1 MTLRRRKTEASGM
14 ASEAEVDHQVILA
27 HLGKGNA
34 SRTSLWNLIFVVEV
48 AALLGLWEMISGPLG
63 VMNPKFLPPPSAIFD
78 ELWRMLPIVG
88 ERPITEDIIFSMKN
102 FGYGYVLAAI
112 VGTTLGLVIGTTK
125 SGELL
130 LGPLAYYAYAV
141 PRSALAPV
149 IILIW
154 GLGAESKVVII
165 FLLAVFPVLITTME
179 GGAQVDRAL
188 VDAGRVFG
196 ATRLQ
201 TMRKV
206 ILPDLFPYVLI
217 GLRIAVIRGYI
228 GVLIGEL
235 MGSFKGLGTI
245 LKRSSYNFEM
255 AQSFAVVVILIVLS
269 SLTMLL
275 VSFAKTKL
283 VPWHQEEDLLKSR

>member
-1 MTLRRRKTEASGM
+1 M

-179 GGAQVDRAL
+179 GGAQVDRTL

-275 VSFAKTKL
+275 VSFMKTKL
-283 VPWHQEEDLLKSR
+283 APWHREEDLLRSR

>member
-1 MTLRRRKTEASGM
+1 
-14 ASEAEVDHQVILA
+14 
-27 HLGKGNA
+27 
-34 SRTSLWNLIFVVEV
+34 
-48 AALLGLWEMISGPLG
+48 MISGPLG

-179 GGAQVDRAL
+179 GGAQVDRTL

-275 VSFAKTKL
+275 VSFMKTKL
-283 VPWHQEEDLLKSR
+283 APWHQEEDLLRSR

>member
-14 ASEAEVDHQVILA
+14 ASETEVNHQVILA
-27 HLGKGNA
+27 HLDRGKA
-34 SRTSLWNLIFVVEV
+34 SRTSVWNLVFIIEV
-48 AALLGLWEMISGPLG
+48 AALLGLWELISGPLG

-78 ELWRMLPIVG
+78 ELWRMLPIFG
-88 ERPITEDIIFSMKN
+88 ERPITEDIVFSLKN
-102 FGYGYVLAAI
+102 FGYGYVLAAV

-179 GGAQVDRAL
+179 GGAQVDRTL

-275 VSFAKTKL
+275 VSFMKTKL
-283 VPWHQEEDLLKSR
+283 APWHQEEDLLRSR

>member
-1 MTLRRRKTEASGM
+1 M

-27 HLGKGNA
+27 HLGKGNV
-34 SRTSLWNLIFVVEV
+34 SRTSVWNLVFVVEV

-88 ERPITEDIIFSMKN
+88 ERPITEDIVFSLKN
-102 FGYGYVLAAI
+102 FGYGYVLAAV

-179 GGAQVDRAL
+179 GGAQVNRTL

-201 TMRKV
+201 IMRKV

-275 VSFAKTKL
+275 VSFMKTKL
-283 VPWHQEEDLLKSR
+283 APWHREEDLLRSR

>member
-14 ASEAEVDHQVILA
+14 ASEAEVDHQAILA

-63 VMNPKFLPPPSAIFD
+63 GMNPKFLPPPSAIFD

-88 ERPITEDIIFSMKN
+88 ERPITEDIIFSLKN
-102 FGYGYVLAAI
+102 FGYGYVLAAV

-179 GGAQVDRAL
+179 GGAQVDRTL

-275 VSFAKTKL
+275 VSFMKTKL
-283 VPWHQEEDLLKSR
+283 APWHQEEDLLRSR

>member
-27 HLGKGNA
+27 HLGKGNV
-34 SRTSLWNLIFVVEV
+34 SRTSVWNLVFVVEV
-48 AALLGLWEMISGPLG
+48 VALLGLWEMISGPLG

-88 ERPITEDIIFSMKN
+88 ERPITEDIVFSLKN
-102 FGYGYVLAAI
+102 FGYGYVLAAV

-179 GGAQVDRAL
+179 GGAQVNRTL

-201 TMRKV
+201 IMRKV

-255 AQSFAVVVILIVLS
+255 ATSFAVVIILIVLS

>member
-1 MTLRRRKTEASGM
+1 MTLRRRKTEASGV

-27 HLGKGNA
+27 HLGKRNA
-34 SRTSLWNLIFVVEV
+34 SRTSVWNLIFVIEV
-48 AALLGLWEMISGPLG
+48 SALLGLWEMISGPLG

-179 GGAQVDRAL
+179 GGAQVDRTL

-275 VSFAKTKL
+275 VSFMKTKL
-283 VPWHQEEDLLKSR
+283 APWHREEDLLRSR

>member
-14 ASEAEVDHQVILA
+14 ASEVEVDHQVILA

-102 FGYGYVLAAI
+102 FGYGYVLAAV
-112 VGTTLGLVIGTTK
+112 VGTMLGLVIGTTK

-179 GGAQVDRAL
+179 GGAQVDRTL

-275 VSFAKTKL
+275 VSFMKTKL
-283 VPWHQEEDLLKSR
+283 APWHQEEDLLKSR

>member
-27 HLGKGNA
+27 HLGKRNA
-34 SRTSLWNLIFVVEV
+34 SRTSVWNLIFVIEV

-88 ERPITEDIIFSMKN
+88 ERPITEDIVFSLKN
-102 FGYGYVLAAI
+102 FGYGYVLAAV

-125 SGELL
+125 AGELL

-179 GGAQVDRAL
+179 GGAQVDRTL

-217 GLRIAVIRGYI
+217 GLRMAVIRGYI

-275 VSFAKTKL
+275 VSFMKTKL
-283 VPWHQEEDLLKSR
+283 APWHQEEDLLKSR

>member
-1 MTLRRRKTEASGM
+1 MTLRRRKTEASGT

-63 VMNPKFLPPPSAIFD
+63 VMNPKFLPPPSAIFG

-179 GGAQVDRAL
+179 GGAQVDRTL

-275 VSFAKTKL
+275 VSFMKTKL
-283 VPWHQEEDLLKSR
+283 APWHQEEDLLRSR

>member
-34 SRTSLWNLIFVVEV
+34 SRTSLWNLSFVLEV

-179 GGAQVDRAL
+179 GGAQVDRTL

-275 VSFAKTKL
+275 VSFMKTKL
-283 VPWHQEEDLLKSR
+283 APWHQEEDLLRSR

>member
-14 ASEAEVDHQVILA
+14 ASEVEVDHQVILA

-179 GGAQVDRAL
+179 GGAQVDRTL

-275 VSFAKTKL
+275 VSFMKTKL

>member
-27 HLGKGNA
+27 HLGKGNV
-34 SRTSLWNLIFVVEV
+34 SRTSVWNLVFVVEV

-88 ERPITEDIIFSMKN
+88 ERPITEDIVFSLKN
-102 FGYGYVLAAI
+102 FGYGYVLAAV

-179 GGAQVDRAL
+179 GGAQVDRTL

-201 TMRKV
+201 IMRKV

-255 AQSFAVVVILIVLS
+255 ATSFAVVVILIVLS

>member
-1 MTLRRRKTEASGM
+1 MARSGK
-14 ASEAEVDHQVILA
+14 AKAGGRDSVQFLIDHQAISA
-27 HLGKGNA
+27 HLGRSA
-34 SRTSLWNLIFVVEV
+34 TSRTYLWNLLFAAEV
-48 AALLGLWEMISGPLG
+48 IALLLLWEMISGPLG
-63 VMNPKFLPPPSAIFD
+63 WMNPKFLPPPSAIFE
-78 ELWRMLPIVG
+78 ELWRMLPVVG
-88 ERPITEDIIFSMKN
+88 ESPITDDILFSMKN
-102 FGYGYVLAAI
+102 FAYGYVLAAV
-112 VGTTLGLVIGTTK
+112 VGTMLGLLVGTSK
-125 SGELL
+125 VGELL
-130 LGPLAYYAYAV
+130 LAPLVYYAYAV

-154 GLGAESKVVII
+154 GLGAQSKVVLV

-179 GGAQVDRAL
+179 GAAQVDQTR

-196 ATRLQ
+196 ATRVQ

-206 ILPDLFPYVLI
+206 VLPDLFPYVLI

-245 LKRSSYNFEM
+245 LKRSSYQFELDK
-255 AQSFAVVVILIVLS
+255 SFAVVFILIVLS

-275 VSFAKTKL
+275 VSFLKTKL
-283 VPWHQEEDLLKSR
+283 APWHEEDDLLKSR

>member
-27 HLGKGNA
+27 HLGKGNV
-34 SRTSLWNLIFVVEV
+34 SRTSVWNLVFVVEV

-63 VMNPKFLPPPSAIFD
+63 VMNPKFLPPPSAIFN

-88 ERPITEDIIFSMKN
+88 ERPITEDIVFSLKN
-102 FGYGYVLAAI
+102 FGYGYVLAAV

-179 GGAQVDRAL
+179 GGAQVDRTL

-201 TMRKV
+201 IMRKV

-255 AQSFAVVVILIVLS
+255 ATSFAVVVILIVLS

-275 VSFAKTKL
+275 VSFMKTKL
-283 VPWHQEEDLLKSR
+283 APWHQEEDLLKSR

>member
-34 SRTSLWNLIFVVEV
+34 SRTSVWNLIFVIEV

-88 ERPITEDIIFSMKN
+88 ERPITEDIVFSLKN
-102 FGYGYVLAAI
+102 FGYGYVLAAV

-179 GGAQVDRAL
+179 GGAQVDRTL

-275 VSFAKTKL
+275 VSFMKTKL
-283 VPWHQEEDLLKSR
+283 APWHQEEDLLRSR

>member
-27 HLGKGNA
+27 HLGKRNA
-34 SRTSLWNLIFVVEV
+34 SRTSVWNLIFVIEV

-88 ERPITEDIIFSMKN
+88 ERPITEDIVFSLKN
-102 FGYGYVLAAI
+102 FASGYVLAAV

-125 SGELL
+125 AGELL

-179 GGAQVDRAL
+179 GGAQVNRTL

-255 AQSFAVVVILIVLS
+255 ATSFAVVVILIVLS
-269 SLTMLL
+269 SLTILL

>member
-88 ERPITEDIIFSMKN
+88 ERPITEDIVFSMKN

-179 GGAQVDRAL
+179 GGAQVDRTL

>member
-27 HLGKGNA
+27 HLGKRNA
-34 SRTSLWNLIFVVEV
+34 SRTSVWNLVFVVEV

-63 VMNPKFLPPPSAIFD
+63 VMNPKFLPPPSAIFN

-88 ERPITEDIIFSMKN
+88 ERPITEDIVFSLKN
-102 FGYGYVLAAI
+102 FGYGYVLAAV

-179 GGAQVDRAL
+179 GGAQVNQTL

-255 AQSFAVVVILIVLS
+255 ATSFAVVIILIVLS

>member
-27 HLGKGNA
+27 RLGRGNA
-34 SRTSLWNLIFVVEV
+34 SRTSVWNLVFVIEV

-88 ERPITEDIIFSMKN
+88 ERPITEDIVFSLKN
-102 FGYGYVLAAI
+102 FGYGYVLAAV
-112 VGTTLGLVIGTTK
+112 VGTMLGLVIGTTK

-179 GGAQVDRAL
+179 GGAQVDRTL

-255 AQSFAVVVILIVLS
+255 ATSFAVVVILIVLS

-275 VSFAKTKL
+275 VSFMKTKL
-283 VPWHQEEDLLKSR
+283 APWHQEEDLLKRR

>member
-27 HLGKGNA
+27 HLGKRNT
-34 SRTSLWNLIFVVEV
+34 SRTSVWNLIFVIEV
-48 AALLGLWEMISGPLG
+48 AALLGLWELISGPLG

-78 ELWRMLPIVG
+78 ELWRMLPIFG
-88 ERPITEDIIFSMKN
+88 ERPITEDIVFSLKN
-102 FGYGYVLAAI
+102 FGYGYVLAAV

-179 GGAQVDRAL
+179 GGAQVDRTL

-275 VSFAKTKL
+275 VSFMKTKL
-283 VPWHQEEDLLKSR
+283 APWHQEEDLLRSR

>member
-27 HLGKGNA
+27 HLGKRNA
-34 SRTSLWNLIFVVEV
+34 SRTSVWNLIFVIEV

-179 GGAQVDRAL
+179 GGAQVDRTL

-275 VSFAKTKL
+275 VSFMKTKL
-283 VPWHQEEDLLKSR
+283 APWHQEEDLLRSR

>member
-34 SRTSLWNLIFVVEV
+34 SRTSLWNLIFVLEV

-179 GGAQVDRAL
+179 GGAQVDRTL

-275 VSFAKTKL
+275 VSFMKTKL
-283 VPWHQEEDLLKSR
+283 APWHREEDLLRSR

>member
-14 ASEAEVDHQVILA
+14 NSEAEVDHQVILA

-34 SRTSLWNLIFVVEV
+34 SRTSLWNLVFVVEV

-88 ERPITEDIIFSMKN
+88 ERPITEDIVFSLKN
-102 FGYGYVLAAI
+102 FGYGYVLAAV

-179 GGAQVDRAL
+179 GGAQVDRTL

-275 VSFAKTKL
+275 VSFMKTKL
-283 VPWHQEEDLLKSR
+283 APWHQEEDLLRSR

>member
-27 HLGKGNA
+27 HLGKRNA
-34 SRTSLWNLIFVVEV
+34 SRTSLWNLVFVIEV

-88 ERPITEDIIFSMKN
+88 ERPITEDIVFSLTN
-102 FGYGYVLAAI
+102 FAYGYVLAAV

-125 SGELL
+125 AGELL

-179 GGAQVDRAL
+179 GGAQVNRTL

-245 LKRSSYNFEM
+245 LKRSSYQFEM
-255 AQSFAVVVILIVLS
+255 AKSFAVVAILIVLS

-275 VSFAKTKL
+275 VSFMKTKL

>member
-27 HLGKGNA
+27 HLGKGSA

-88 ERPITEDIIFSMKN
+88 ERPITEDIVFSLKN
-102 FGYGYVLAAI
+102 FGYGYVLAAV

-179 GGAQVDRAL
+179 GGAQVDRTL

-275 VSFAKTKL
+275 VSFMKTKL
-283 VPWHQEEDLLKSR
+283 APWHQEEDLLRSR

>member
-27 HLGKGNA
+27 HLGKRNT
-34 SRTSLWNLIFVVEV
+34 SRTSVWNLIFVIEV
-48 AALLGLWEMISGPLG
+48 AVLLGLWEMISGPLG
-63 VMNPKFLPPPSAIFD
+63 VMNPKFLPPPSAIFE

-88 ERPITEDIIFSMKN
+88 ERPITEDIVFSLKN
-102 FGYGYVLAAI
+102 FGYGYVLAAV

-179 GGAQVDRAL
+179 GGAQVNRTL

-201 TMRKV
+201 IMRKV

-255 AQSFAVVVILIVLS
+255 ATSFAVVIILIVLS

>member
-27 HLGKGNA
+27 HLGKRNT
-34 SRTSLWNLIFVVEV
+34 SRTSVWNLIFVIEV
-48 AALLGLWEMISGPLG
+48 AVLLGLWEMISGPLG

-88 ERPITEDIIFSMKN
+88 ERPITEDIVFSLKN
-102 FGYGYVLAAI
+102 FGYGYVLAAV

-179 GGAQVDRAL
+179 GGAQVNRTL

-255 AQSFAVVVILIVLS
+255 ATSFAVVVILIVLS

>member
-14 ASEAEVDHQVILA
+14 ASEVEVDHQVILA

-88 ERPITEDIIFSMKN
+88 ERPITEDIVFSLKN
-102 FGYGYVLAAI
+102 FGYGYVLAAV

-179 GGAQVDRAL
+179 GGAQVDRTL

-275 VSFAKTKL
+275 VSFMKTKL
-283 VPWHQEEDLLKSR
+283 APWHQEEDLLRSR

>member
-63 VMNPKFLPPPSAIFD
+63 VMNPKFLPPPSAIFG

-179 GGAQVDRAL
+179 GGAQVDRTL

-217 GLRIAVIRGYI
+217 GLRMAVIRGYI

-275 VSFAKTKL
+275 VSFMKTKL
-283 VPWHQEEDLLKSR
+283 APWHQEEDLLRSR

>member
-34 SRTSLWNLIFVVEV
+34 SRTSLWNLVFVIEV
-48 AALLGLWEMISGPLG
+48 AALLGLWELISGPLG

-88 ERPITEDIIFSMKN
+88 ERPITEDIVFSMKN

-235 MGSFKGLGTI
+235 MGSFNGLGTI

-275 VSFAKTKL
+275 VSFMKTKL
-283 VPWHQEEDLLKSR
+283 APWHQEEDLLRSR

>member
-1 MTLRRRKTEASGM
+1 MTLRRRKTEASGT

-88 ERPITEDIIFSMKN
+88 ERPITEDIIFSLKN
-102 FGYGYVLAAI
+102 FGYGYVLAAV
-112 VGTTLGLVIGTTK
+112 VGTMLGLVIGTTK

-179 GGAQVDRAL
+179 GGAQVDRTL

-275 VSFAKTKL
+275 VSFMKTKL
-283 VPWHQEEDLLKSR
+283 APWHQEEDLLKRR

>member
-88 ERPITEDIIFSMKN
+88 ERPITEDIIFSLKN
-102 FGYGYVLAAI
+102 FGYGYVLAAV

-179 GGAQVDRAL
+179 GGAQVNRTL

-275 VSFAKTKL
+275 VSFMKTKL
-283 VPWHQEEDLLKSR
+283 APWHQEEDLLRSR

>member
-1 MTLRRRKTEASGM
+1 MTLRRRKTEASGT

-27 HLGKGNA
+27 HLGKRNA
-34 SRTSLWNLIFVVEV
+34 SRTSVWNLIFVIEV

-88 ERPITEDIIFSMKN
+88 ERPITEDIVFSLKN
-102 FGYGYVLAAI
+102 FGYGYVLAAV

-179 GGAQVDRAL
+179 GGAQVDRTL

-201 TMRKV
+201 IMRKV

-255 AQSFAVVVILIVLS
+255 ATSFAVVVILIVLS

-275 VSFAKTKL
+275 VSFMKTKL
-283 VPWHQEEDLLKSR
+283 APWHQEEDLLKSR